1 MRNKDLAAIEP
12 LYFGYEDV
20 ARAFGIGLQSARV
33 TASRYVGMGLLVRLK
48 RNTYVLRSKWDR
60 LDPGERFRLA
70 NLGQTPS
77 YISLMTALDYYGLT
91 TQVQRGVVES
101 AAIKRTREITLNDW
115 VFRYTRLSN
124 RLYFGFK
131 KAGNF
136 FIAQPE
142 KALLDACYLASL
154 GRYSLD
160 RHALELDRLDRKAVR
175 RMSQKFPLRTRK
187 LLATWIS

>member
-1 MRNKDLAAIEP
+1 
-12 LYFGYEDV
+12 
-20 ARAFGIGLQSARV
+20 
-33 TASRYVGMGLLVRLK
+33 
-48 RNTYVLRSKWDR
+48 
-60 LDPGERFRLA
+60 
-70 NLGQTPS
+70 
-77 YISLMTALDYYGLT
+77 
-91 TQVQRGVVES
+91 VVES